1 MSLPVARQ
9 LKSGSWTCRV
19 RIDGQDIS
27 ITRPTKREAERE
39 ARGIKDGFIAV
50 NKVSRSAVTVG
61 EIVDEYITYVE
72 SLPRTSPSTV
82 RGYRMIRKNRL
93 QPLMNTPFDEVDMDF
108 IQDCIA
114 RETVSA
120 KTIKAGWYLVHAS
133 ILWKKK
139 QDLKPKLPPVV
150 DKDHPFLTPEQIPV
164 FLDLIKGTNV
174 ELAALLGL
182 HSLRRSE
189 ILGLLW
195 SDIDPSRGT
204 IYVHQTVVPGTGDKM
219 IRREATKTVTSRRT
233 IPILIPRLLELYE
246 SCSKETP
253 YVYNFSPCAIRR
265 WANQICE
272 ANNLP
277 LIGVHGLRHTFASLA
292 YSLRIP
298 EKITMEWGGWSDYKV
313 MHKIYTHIA
322 NSDKNKY
329 AEKVKEYYTV
339 LPSGVDIPLPL

>member
-19 RIDGQDIS
+19 RVNGQDIS
-27 ITRPTKREAERE
+27 ITRPTKKEAERE
-39 ARGIKDGFIAV
+39 ARGIKDGFITV
-50 NKVSRSAVTVG
+50 NKIDCEAATVG
-61 EIVDEYITYVE
+61 EIVDEYIAYTE

-93 QPLMNTPFDEVDMDF
+93 QPLMNTPFSKVDMDF

-120 KTIKAGWYLVHAS
+120 KTIRAGWYLIHAS
-133 ILWKKK
+133 ILWKTK

-150 DKDHPFLTPEQIPV
+150 DKDHPFLAPEQIPV

-189 ILGLLW
+189 ILGLSW
-195 SDIDPSRGT
+195 DDIDLSRET
-204 IYVHQTVVPGTGDKM
+204 IYVHQTVVPGMGDKM
-219 IRREATKTVTSRRT
+219 MRREATKTVTSRRT
-233 IPILIPRLLELYE
+233 IPILIPRLLELCE
-246 SCSKETP
+246 SRGKETP
-253 YVYNFSPCAIRR
+253 YVYNFSPCTIHR
-265 WANQICE
+265 WVNRICKE
-272 ANNLP
+272 NDLP

-292 YSLRIP
+292 YSLRVP
-298 EKITMEWGGWSDYKV
+298 EKIMMEWGGWSDYKV

-322 NSDKNKY
+322 NSDRNKY
-329 AEKVKEYYTV
+329 AAKMKEYYTA
-339 LPSGVDIPLPL
+339 LPSGVDISLPL